1 MHKLCN
7 RSLRGLILAALTA
20 GTCTVPAA
28 VAQSRAGQ
36 SSTAQPKKTSSSG
49 ATTAHSKG
57 NSTARKTTHSTSGK
71 TSSRKRAKN
80 AKGQAAPT
88 ADRINEIQEAL
99 SKRGIYSGTPTGKW
113 DDSTVEAMK
122 KFQSSNGLNPSGKLD
137 APTLQ
142 KLGLGSET
150 AGLAAPTPPPN
161 SANRLR
167 SQQSPS
173 SQADPSN

>member
-1 MHKLCN
+1 MRQRLYK

-20 GTCTVPAA
+20 GTWTVSAA
-28 VAQSRAGQ
+28 SAQD
-36 SSTAQPKKTSSSG
+36 TVAQPKKPVHKGSSG
-49 ATTAHSKG
+49 ATAAHSA
-57 NSTARKTTHSTSGK
+57 NVSTAKKSTHPSSGK
-71 TSSRKRAKN
+71 ASSRKKSTKV
-80 AKGQAAPT
+80 KGQAAPT
-88 ADRINEIQEAL
+88 PDRINEIQEAL
-99 SKRGIYSGTPTGKW
+99 TRKGVFTGTPTGQW

-137 APTLQ
+137 ALTLE

-167 SQQSPS
+167 NQSSAP
-173 SQADPSN
+173 AAEPSN